1 MQRWSTLFSTL
12 NLFSAVAV
20 IVYAVYLLRLHNGG
34 GLPANVAIS
43 RPFAVAAVLGFANLF
58 RCLGSGEIRLGGAGA
73 ARAVQPRLYW
83 GALLVFAVACS
94 GVATV
99 AWVQW

>member
-20 IVYAVYLLRLHNGG
+20 IVYAVYLLRLYNGG

-43 RPFAVAAVLGFANLF
+43 RPFAVAAVLGFANLLH
-58 RCLGSGEIRLGGAGA
+58 CLGSGEIRVGGARI
-73 ARAVQPRLYW
+73 ARAVQPMLY
-83 GALLVFAVACS
+83 GLALLVIAVVCS